1 MASVCST
8 ASQNSAVW
16 PWALH
21 RKSGS
26 TSSPRVSG
34 RCSLYTGRG
43 LFYAETAAELVISE
57 NTARVRVLR
66 ILAKLQ
72 LRDQAQAVVRAHR
85 LGLAPASEW
94 ASALG
99 DLTSWKVNA

>member
-1 MASVCST
+1 M
-8 ASQNSAVW
+8 
-16 PWALH
+16 
-21 RKSGS
+21 
-26 TSSPRVSG
+26 
-34 RCSLYTGRG
+34 
-43 LFYAETAAELVISE
+43 
-57 NTARVRVLR
+57 LR

-72 LRDQAQAVVRAHR
+72 LRDQAQAVVLAHR

>member
-1 MASVCST
+1 MAVGSASEERLDELT
-8 ASQNSAVW
+8 AREREV
-16 PWALH
+16 L
-21 RKSGS
+21 
-26 TSSPRVSG
+26 V
-34 RCSLYTGRG
+34 YTGRG
-43 LFYAETAAELVISE
+43 LFNAETAAELVISE
-57 NTARVRVLR
+57 NTARVHVLR